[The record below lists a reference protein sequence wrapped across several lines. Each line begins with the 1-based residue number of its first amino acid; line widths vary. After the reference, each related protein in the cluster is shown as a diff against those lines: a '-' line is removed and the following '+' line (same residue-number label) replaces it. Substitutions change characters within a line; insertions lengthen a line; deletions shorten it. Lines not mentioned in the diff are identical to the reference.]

1 MSRPAVFMDRDGTLV
16 EEHGYLDR
24 LDLLSVFPWTADA
37 VRLLNRAGFV
47 TVVVTNQAAVAHG
60 MIDEEFVAAVHRELD
75 TRLGRARIDAYYY
88 CPHHEDSR
96 IDRYR
101 HACACRKPQPG
112 MIEQACAISISIPAL
127 VHGRR
132 SMVGRRRAVSEQARV
147 HSSCAPVTASAR
159 KRPKDGVR
167 GRCYP
172 QQFDG
177 GRRVDSAQL
186 LALIDALRGRKVAVI
201 GDVVAMNSCYGRHR
215 ARVTRGAGADPRVR
229 LDRGGRWC
237 GRQCGEQRRALAV
250 SRRWPR

>member
-112 MIEQACAISISIPAL
+112 MIEQACRDLDIDP
-127 VHGRR
+127 GR
-132 SMVGRRRAVSEQARV
+132 SFMVGDRWSDVVCGQRGGARSILVRTGHGV
-147 HSSCAPVTASAR
+147 HSEGRAPA
-159 KRPKDGVR
+159 GV
-167 GRCYP
+167 
-172 QQFDG
+172 
-177 GRRVDSAQL
+177 
-186 LALIDALRGRKVAVI
+186 
-201 GDVVAMNSCYGRHR
+201 
-215 ARVTRGAGADPRVR
+215 GADAI
-229 LDRGGRWC
+229 LNNLM
-237 GRQCGEQRRALAV
+237 EAV
-250 SRRWPR
+250 AWILRSSSR